1 MIFTLNSTTS
11 SYPTANNTKP
21 PESQHYLNK
30 NSNTSYHYLPQRD
43 QYSRVSGQAADISSS
58 AKFIPPLLAN
68 NTSQRNN
75 NSYHNNTNNHQYR
88 NYSQQHQKSF
98 QDCFKCG
105 SLDHI
110 ARDCHHFEKRIL
122 FTTHVNNKDMQIM
135 IDNGAQNSFVHERNL
150 TLNDNFKPSIIPQQK
165 FYMADGLTPFVVTG
179 IVTLSILIG
188 DFLTSILAY
197 VTKNLCTDLI
207 LGMDYLLKYDL
218 ELKPK
223 KKSILFYLHDK
234 STKIPIDQESTSFD
248 FNNSLS
254 HSERMRH
261 DNHLNTIAM
270 SSSFNTPKLAI
281 SHFLHHLTDP
291 MQCRALQVLSYKF
304 KSLFDTSTY
313 TIATT
318 QISHVIETHPHTPP
332 VPKCYPGNRTSTS
345 EMHSIINKLL
355 ASGLVLIDYEK
366 LNAITIKDNYPGPN
380 MELALQTLGFGYN
393 FFSKLDLK
401 SEFWQFPINPQDRFK
416 TAFITT
422 FGLYEWNVLPQGL
435 RNAPP
440 NFQRIMNNVLSS
452 CIDFSLV
459 YLDDIVIFSRTH
471 HEHLIHLEKVLNA
484 LKLQNLTLNP
494 TKYEIAQQT
503 IEYLGHVISSKTITP
518 LPEKIKSIALLP
530 EPKSLAQ
537 ANRLIGALSWYR
549 KFIPQF
555 ASIAVPIHVV
565 TNLSKS

>member
-1 MIFTLNSTTS
+1 
-11 SYPTANNTKP
+11 
-21 PESQHYLNK
+21 
-30 NSNTSYHYLPQRD
+30 
-43 QYSRVSGQAADISSS
+43 
-58 AKFIPPLLAN
+58 
-68 NTSQRNN
+68 
-75 NSYHNNTNNHQYR
+75 
-88 NYSQQHQKSF
+88 
-98 QDCFKCG
+98 
-105 SLDHI
+105 
-110 ARDCHHFEKRIL
+110 
-122 FTTHVNNKDMQIM
+122 MQIM

-179 IVTLSILIG
+179 IVTLSILI
-188 DFLTSILAY
+188 
-197 VTKNLCTDLI
+197 
-207 LGMDYLLKYDL
+207 GMDYLLKYDL

-332 VPKCYPGNRTSTS
+332 VPKCYP
-345 EMHSIINKLL
+345 
-355 ASGLVLIDYEK
+355 
-366 LNAITIKDNYPGPN
+366 DNYPRPN

>member
-1 MIFTLNSTTS
+1 
-11 SYPTANNTKP
+11 
-21 PESQHYLNK
+21 
-30 NSNTSYHYLPQRD
+30 
-43 QYSRVSGQAADISSS
+43 GQAADISSS

-355 ASGLVLIDYEK
+355 ASGL
-366 LNAITIKDNYPGPN
+366 
-380 MELALQTLGFGYN
+380 
-393 FFSKLDLK
+393 